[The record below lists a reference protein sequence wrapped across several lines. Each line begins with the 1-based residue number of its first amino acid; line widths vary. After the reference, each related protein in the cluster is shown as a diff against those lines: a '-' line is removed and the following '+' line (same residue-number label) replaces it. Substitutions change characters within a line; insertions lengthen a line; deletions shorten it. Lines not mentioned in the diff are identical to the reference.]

1 MTATLPPE
9 AAPPQRFLKQTF
21 MRASRRLL
29 LVFASLAAL
38 ASAALAEVRAAELPR
53 CATARF
59 DTAGSETY
67 ADYAG
72 RVNRKRCRKEWTI
85 LVYMAADNDLTPYAY
100 WDLYEMEAGYKS
112 ASNYGASTRKTDLVV
127 QLDTAGDRGI
137 RRLHMFQTPEPYDA
151 TLTKDFFDRR
161 TESDIRSP
169 VVTQLPESREAEA
182 AKLRKFLE
190 WGIREFPSDNV
201 MAIVWGHGQGWTSTR
216 PERPATSRFLS
227 PEEADLGVPAAPATP
242 VETPF
247 ISPFGGRAFGGLAFN
262 QSSGSYLDIPSLRAT
277 LSGVAERLRGG
288 KPFDVYASDACLM
301 QMLEVA
307 TEMSGA
313 ARFVVGSTQVQ
324 NFLGLPYRRLLYELN
339 KGGFAGERAA
349 TRSDDE
355 PYLMA
360 RMMPKLFKASMAPNG
375 LQGRIAPEG
384 IKTVTMSALSSD
396 ELRQTL
402 FPALD
407 RVARRMKEYLAED
420 PLRAMDVKFV
430 LQKAPTFL
438 GGAQEVGSFLTLVRT
453 LVRDESETSGSQTPA
468 AQALD
473 QAAGDA
479 KQALHRAVMAYAL
492 GTNYTTAE
500 SSMYLMGFKA
510 VSVWLPVSER
520 DYAARI
526 EDFTKSEFYRALPS
540 WKAWLQALYARP

>member
-1 MTATLPPE
+1 MRAYRDT
-9 AAPPQRFLKQTF
+9 
-21 MRASRRLL
+21 RASRLDRLPL
-29 LVFASLAAL
+29 ILASLSAL
-38 ASAALAEVRAAELPR
+38 ASIATLDEVRAAELPR
-53 CATARF
+53 CASARF
-59 DTAGSETY
+59 DTAGRETY
-67 ADYAG
+67 ADYAA
-72 RVNRKRCRKEWTI
+72 RVNRKRCRKDWTI

-112 ASNYGASTRKTDLVV
+112 AANYGASTRKTDLVV
-127 QLDTAGDRGI
+127 QLDTAGDHGI
-137 RRLHMFQTPEPYDA
+137 RRLHMFQIPEPYDA
-151 TLTKDFFDRR
+151 TLTKEHFDRMD
-161 TESDIRSP
+161 ESGIRSP
-169 VVTQLPESREAEA
+169 VVAQLPESREAEA
-182 AKLRKFLE
+182 SKLRKFLE
-190 WGIREFPSDNV
+190 WGVREFPSDHV
-201 MAIVWGHGQGWTSTR
+201 MVVVWGHGQGWTSAR

-227 PEEADLGVPAAPATP
+227 PTEADLGVPAPPAAST
-242 VETPF
+242 E
-247 ISPFGGRAFGGLAFN
+247 SPFEGRAFGGLAFN
-262 QSSGSYLDIPSLRAT
+262 QTSGSYLDIPSLRAT
-277 LSGVAERLRGG
+277 LAGVSERLRGG

-307 TEMSGA
+307 TEMSGT

-324 NFLGLPYRRLLYELN
+324 NFLGLPYRRVLYELN
-339 KGGFAGERAA
+339 KGSFAGERAA

-355 PYLMA
+355 PYLVA

-438 GGAQEVGSFLTLVRT
+438 GGAQEVGSFLTLVRD
-453 LVRDESETSGSQTPA
+453 LVRNESETTGNVTPG

-473 QAAGDA
+473 EAAGDA

-492 GTNYTTAE
+492 GTNYTAAE
-500 SSMYLMGFKA
+500 NSIYLMGFKA

-526 EDFTKSEFYRALPS
+526 EDFSKSGFYRALPS
-540 WKAWLQALYARP
+540 WKDWLAALYARP